1 MVNDAPSMARYAV
14 HSCSYT
20 SEPNSAP
27 NAAASSTEE
36 LINLYGVRVTGE
48 VQRLRVNLNRDVF
61 VIFQAGI
68 GYIQCHPD
76 SSPPT
81 IYCEAQSADSWP
93 ALASILTPERVTRL
107 HAAGFA
113 DPGRAPNYWKNY
125 LVDQADDHMIAR
137 ELLAI
142 LYDVYGYTGL
152 PKLEVFTERTRR

>member
-1 MVNDAPSMARYAV
+1 MAQREIRGDIATYYSMHLSAGAV
-14 HSCSYT
+14 LLT
-20 SEPNSAP
+20 GGVV
-27 NAAASSTEE
+27 
-36 LINLYGVRVTGE
+36 LYG
-48 VQRLRVNLNRDVF
+48 
-61 VIFQAGI
+61 
-68 GYIQCHPD
+68 
-76 SSPPT
+76 
-81 IYCEAQSADSWP
+81 WP
-93 ALASILTPERVTRL
+93 ALASVLTPERVTRL